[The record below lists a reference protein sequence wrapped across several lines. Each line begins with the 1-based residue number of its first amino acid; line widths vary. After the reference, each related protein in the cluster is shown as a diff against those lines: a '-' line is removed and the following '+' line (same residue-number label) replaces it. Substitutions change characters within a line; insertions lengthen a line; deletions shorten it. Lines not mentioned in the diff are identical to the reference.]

1 MKKKFNLMVKGVLC
15 MLILMSVFGCSNNGK
30 DNTNNNKKPDINKNN
45 SNNNNGSNN
54 SILDS
59 IEPYDGDRVRIAFIG
74 DSITFGYATG
84 NPDTDSYPA
93 QFAEMIGSKYFVGN
107 FGRSGS
113 YVLPAESPHNY
124 WKQSKSDRS
133 YRKTEEYVASKQFE
147 PDIVVIL
154 LGTNDHRSLTSEAA
168 VEEFKE
174 SLIDLA
180 NEYKNL
186 PSVKKVYIGTSFL
199 STTNSQI
206 YYKTS
211 GYLQGLQKE
220 AAQTGGFEVID
231 IGTMIKDYLDVM
243 MNYTS
248 DRLHPNKTIFTE
260 VARVFWSFFTGNEYT
275 ITVPEVSASG
285 VVYVKT
291 TGGVPGGD
299 GSTPETALN
308 SLAKAAGLLRE
319 NGGTI
324 VICGSYTVSY
334 DMPLPVNK
342 ETITI
347 TSTYDGVSY
356 DASIN
361 MEFSLHLN
369 GDYVFDDLKIN
380 GEKTN
385 LKIVLNDNK
394 VEFTSSVKF
403 NGQKIEIVKGS
414 LN

>member
-1 MKKKFNLMVKGVLC
+1 MKKKIRIIVKGFLCVL
-15 MLILMSVFGCSNNGK
+15 MLISFFGCSDNDGGNDNVKPQLNDNKPPEDGTKTNG
-30 DNTNNNKKPDINKNN
+30 
-45 SNNNNGSNN
+45 

-74 DSITFGYATG
+74 DSITFGFATG
-84 NPDTDSYPA
+84 NPETDSYPA

-113 YVLPAESPHNY
+113 YVLPAESPYNY

-154 LGTNDHRSLTSEAA
+154 LGTNDHRSLTCDEA

-180 NEYKNL
+180 NEYRNL

-199 STTNSQI
+199 STANNQI
-206 YYKTS
+206 YARTT

-220 AAQTGGFEVID
+220 AAEAGGFEIID
-231 IGTMIKDYLDVM
+231 IGTITREYFDVM

-248 DRLHPNKTIFTE
+248 DRLHPNKTIYKE
-260 VARVFWSFFTGNEYT
+260 VAGVLWGFFTDNEYV
-275 ITVPEVSASG
+275 INMPEVSDSG

-291 TGGVPGGD
+291 GGLTGGD
-299 GSTPETALN
+299 GSTPEKALN

-319 NGGTI
+319 SGGTI
-324 VICGSYTVSY
+324 IICGHYIVSY
-334 DMPLPVNK
+334 DMPLPVSKN
-342 ETITI
+342 TITV
-347 TSTYDGVSY
+347 TSTYEG
-356 DASIN
+356 IN
-361 MEFSLHLN
+361 YEGTFSMEYSLCLN
-369 GDYVFDDLKIN
+369 GDYVFDKLAIK
-380 GEKTN
+380 GESPG
-385 LKIVLNDNK
+385 LKIVFNNHDVK
-394 VEFTSSVKF
+394 FTSEVTFS
-403 NGQKIEIVKGS
+403 GQEIKIVEGMYK
-414 LN
+414 